1 MPGPI
6 DVKRCR
12 PSLPRVVAGFT
23 LVELLCVICIL
34 AILASLLLPAVARA
48 YDRVKGM
55 AEVIEAPGISQSLC
69 LSSRWCGSDRRRR
82 HHVHDHY
89 HATQLIHARKEDG
102 ILMIPF
108 RPTQRRAKAGASS
121 AHSKRSRGSAL
132 RSRSFSPQPSPICGV
147 LWVAAF
153 GIAKPMSQRD
163 IVRGGP
169 PVNTR
174 ARPRAPQQPGA
185 SEPGQSPCTD
195 PCPTP
200 RPRIACRR

>member
-1 MPGPI
+1 VPGPT
-6 DVKRCR
+6 DVKCCPR
-12 PSLPRVVAGFT
+12 SLPRVAAGVT

-48 YDRVKGM
+48 YDRAKGM

-69 LSSRWCGSDRRRR
+69 LSSRWCGSDRRRQ

-121 AHSKRSRGSAL
+121 RTPNARAGPRLEADHSLHRLPLYVVYFGLLRLALPNPCRSVTQ
-132 RSRSFSPQPSPICGV
+132 F
-147 LWVAAF
+147 AADW
-153 GIAKPMSQRD
+153 QH
-163 IVRGGP
+163 
-169 PVNTR
+169 
-174 ARPRAPQQPGA
+174 
-185 SEPGQSPCTD
+185 
-195 PCPTP
+195 PCPPTSAP
-200 RPRIACRR
+200 ATRRQ